1 MTREL
6 FRNDFVVY
14 CDKHRM
20 LQEISR
26 VVDACKTNEN
36 YSARVVFSNPRMMN
50 DFIRHNIRYG
60 VVAYTNGKR
69 GQSIL
74 IKDDDNTEYISFN
87 TNQFIRDSVAGS
99 LLVRFDNESIL
110 EFLSVTIRKE
120 FFSSNSNSTLICI
133 DEYGEVVEHPESISY
148 DVFSDFYNNIHT
160 FIDESYEPMSEDDS
174 SSKPDFKLLEQ
185 YLDELTKE
193 GRRFYG

>member
-1 MTREL
+1 MIREL

-60 VVAYTNGKR
+60 VVAYTNGQR
-69 GQSIL
+69 EQCICIIG
-74 IKDDDNTEYISFN
+74 DDHSEYISFN
-87 TNQFIRDSVAGS
+87 TSRFMRNSETGS
-99 LLVRFDNESIL
+99 LWIRFDNESIL
-110 EFLSVTIRKE
+110 EFLSVTDRRE
-120 FFSSNSNSTLICI
+120 LFSSNSNSTLICI

-148 DVFSDFYNNIHT
+148 EVFSDFYNNIHT
-160 FIDESYEPMSEDDS
+160 FIDESYEPMSGDDNG
-174 SSKPDFKLLEQ
+174 SKPNFKLLEQ
-185 YLDELTKE
+185 YLDELTK
-193 GRRFYG
+193 GGNR